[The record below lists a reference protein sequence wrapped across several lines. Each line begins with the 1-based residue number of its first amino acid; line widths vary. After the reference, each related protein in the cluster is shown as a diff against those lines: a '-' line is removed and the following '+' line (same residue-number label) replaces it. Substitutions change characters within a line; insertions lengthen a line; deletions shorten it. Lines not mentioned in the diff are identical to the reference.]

1 MDKSREQFE
10 EWAIN
15 HKNHHNLP
23 VFVFYKDHNGDYVD
37 IEAKLAWQAW
47 QASRAALVVE
57 LPVPRY
63 RAEYVYHCS
72 NDLEWDNYFEIEEVK
87 YVLSEAGIKCS

>member
-57 LPVPRY
+57 LPPQHSTAY
-63 RAEYVYHCS
+63 RAYDGVELRYA
-72 NDLEWDNYFEIEEVK
+72 LK
-87 YVLSEAGIKCS
+87 GAGIKWTE

>member
-1 MDKSREQFE
+1 MDKMRDEFSKHCQIWQYSE
-10 EWAIN
+10 EVDEN
-15 HKNHHNLP
+15 DF
-23 VFVFYKDHNGDYVD
+23 FVN
-37 IEAKLAWQAW
+37 ATTQRAWDVWVTAW
-47 QASRAALVVE
+47 QASRAALVVQ
-57 LPVPRY
+57 LPAPCY